1 MCSGLHSAATWQK
14 PSSKLFLGLNKWS
27 GNRVLKE
34 PLTSSPFTRYLSKL
48 LLSVRLSWRF
58 DYIIQPPC
66 RLAASGRHQCLH
78 ELQQQLTFSSFPKKH
93 KMRHSLNLEPDWL
106 VNSISF
112 LKTSGETA
120 VLSTASRFENGF
132 QRSSRLQLKELL
144 KHLQIFF

>member
-1 MCSGLHSAATWQK
+1 MKINRARAEIDECKSVLKLQLVPWMIPRPINVQIFSSSSCVWICSGLHSAATWQK

-66 RLAASGRHQCLH
+66 RLAASGRHQCLR
-78 ELQQQLTFSSFPKKH
+78 ELQQQQLTLSSFPKKNAAQPEF
-93 KMRHSLNLEPDWL
+93 R
-106 VNSISF
+106 
-112 LKTSGETA
+112 T
-120 VLSTASRFENGF
+120 
-132 QRSSRLQLKELL
+132 RLTR
-144 KHLQIFF
+144 